1 MQCCKCNVQQRQRYR
16 TQFTIQIEVD
26 CNTVL
31 GREVAWNRNDRYD
44 RAYWSTIIT
53 IDRYD
58 RAYWSTIIT
67 IERTIE
73 RHLIRCKY
81 MYKSAEIYCF
91 LMSLFDIFLVSIFL
105 LSLLHLTDKRP
116 DSSVCLLCV
125 LVVVS
130 SFKLL
135 NAFLWRT
142 KNSQSSVLLNK
153 LYDHCGTPIVAIK
166 ISQWLYQ

>member
-31 GREVAWNRNDRYD
+31 GREVAWNRN
-44 RAYWSTIIT
+44 
-53 IDRYD
+53 DRYD

-135 NAFLWRT
+135 DAFLWRT
-142 KNSQSSVLLNK
+142 KNSQSSVLLSK